1 MSRIGNW
8 PISIPKGIEINI
20 SKENEVSVKG
30 PLGEL
35 KQKIDSSVEVKTED
49 DTIVLSRSSEAKQVK
64 SMHGMYRALL
74 ANMVQGVSEGFE
86 IELELMGVGFRASN
100 NGQILELALGFS
112 HTIYIELPKEIQVES
127 KTERGKNPYIKLK
140 SADKQL
146 VGQVAA
152 KIRSLRKPEPFKG
165 KGVRYKGEYIRRK
178 AGKAAA
184 AAK

>member
-1 MSRIGNW
+1 MSRIGNL
-8 PISIPKGIEINI
+8 PISIPQGIEFNVT
-20 SKENEVSVKG
+20 KENEVTVKG

-35 KQKIDSSVEVKTED
+35 KQQVDTCIEVSKEED
-49 DTIVLSRSSEAKQVK
+49 NVVLKRNSEAKQVK
-64 SMHGMYRALL
+64 SMHGLYRALL
-74 ANMVQGVSEGFE
+74 ANMVEGVSKGFE
-86 IELELMGVGFRASN
+86 IELELVGVGFRASN

-112 HTIYIELPKEIQVES
+112 HPIFIELPKEIQVES

-152 KIRSLRKPEPFKG
+152 KIRSFRKPEPFKG
-165 KGVRYKGEYIRRK
+165 KGVKYKGEYIRRK

-184 AAK
+184 K

>member
-8 PISIPKGIEINI
+8 PISIPKGVEINI

-35 KQKIDSSVEVKTED
+35 KQQVDASIEIKKEED
-49 DTIVLSRSSEAKQVK
+49 TVVLSRSSEAKQVK
-64 SMHGMYRALL
+64 SMHGLYRALL

-86 IELELMGVGFRASN
+86 IELELVGVGFRASN
-100 NGQILELALGFS
+100 NDQILELALGFS
-112 HTIYIELPKEIQVES
+112 HLVYIELPKEIQVDA

-165 KGVRYKGEYIRRK
+165 KGIRYKGEYIRRK
-178 AGKAAA
+178 AGKSAA